1 MALQPRVSLGKG
13 ADAVHFTFEDLC
25 RHTIVFGSSGSG
37 KTTRAFN
44 PLLKEMLGSLQAG
57 GIIICAKGEA
67 VEEAVE
73 IVRLAG
79 RQAIVVMP
87 GSERGIDLL
96 SGNPDLDSMYFR
108 DTYGKV
114 EGEAKQWVE
123 AAIARMKNALRMLQG
138 AGEQYYTFGHLTSY
152 CFDDD
157 FQARVRIFAMDKMRV
172 MGEEKAEQAWTIQ
185 EAIDYEDHR
194 WNKYTPEAR
203 RAVQFAV
210 SQLLEPLRDYRIQKT
225 FAGNK
230 AGLIPIESV
239 FDGALIILHVPRSRY
254 QRAANA
260 VYTLAKRRFFTAIEN
275 RRANKSVDQT
285 RPVVFAVDEYQLC
298 ISESDVDSLGIIRSA
313 GCMVLA
319 TTQGVASL
327 YTALNRDVVD
337 AALQNFT
344 QKLFFKTDDHET
356 LATLIRATQ
365 HTQSGFKTS
374 ELFAMSRNQGV
385 AHLTVGDT
393 SIDKVMEMEPLFVST
408 NHIGGPEQTHTG
420 AQHAAPPRPPQ
431 PHPQHAAPQH
441 QQPPPS
447 RLVA

>member
-1 MALQPRVSLGKG
+1 MPSNQPTVLLGTGDTVVSF
-13 ADAVHFTFEDLC
+13 AFEDLC

-44 PLLKEMLGSLQAG
+44 PLLKEMLGTLKSG
-57 GIIICAKGEA
+57 GLIICAKGEA
-67 VEEAVE
+67 VDEAVE
-73 IVRLAG
+73 IARLAG
-79 RQAIVVMP
+79 RQVTIVVP
-87 GSERGIDLL
+87 GSEHGIDLL

-123 AAIARMKNALRMLQG
+123 AAVARMKNALRMLQG

-157 FQARVRIFAMDKMRV
+157 FQGRARILAMDRMRNMDSSRV
-172 MGEEKAEQAWTIQ
+172 EEAWTIQ
-185 EAIDYEDHR
+185 EAIDYEEHR
-194 WNKYTPEAR
+194 WNKYTPEVR
-203 RAVQFAV
+203 RLINFAV

-225 FAGNK
+225 FAGVKKNM
-230 AGLIPIESV
+230 ISIESV
-239 FDGALIILHVPRSRY
+239 FDGHIIVLHVPRSRY

-260 VYTLAKRRFFTAIEN
+260 VYTMAKRRFFTAVEN
-275 RRANKSVDQT
+275 RRANPAVNQT
-285 RPVVFAVDEYQLC
+285 RPVVFGVDEYQLC
-298 ISESDVDSLGIIRSA
+298 ISESDVDSLGVIRSA

-365 HTQSGFKTS
+365 HTKSGFKTE
-374 ELFAMSRNQGV
+374 ELFGMSRNQGI
-385 AHLTVGDT
+385 AHLTVGDQ
-393 SIDKVMEMEPLFVST
+393 SFDGVMNLEPLFVAV
-408 NHIGGPEQTHTG
+408 NHIGGA
-420 AQHAAPPRPPQ
+420 AQAAAAAAPPRL
-431 PHPQHAAPQH
+431 AAV
-441 QQPPPS
+441 S
-447 RLVA
+447 

>member
-1 MALQPRVSLGKG
+1 MRRPPSSRCAIYMTHEIPGVTLGTG
-13 ADAVHFTFEDLC
+13 DRAVTFSYEDLC

-44 PLLKEMLGSLQAG
+44 PMLKEMLGSLNCG
-57 GIIICAKGEA
+57 GLIICAKGEA
-67 VEEAVE
+67 VDEAME
-73 IVRLAG
+73 LARLAG
-79 RQAIVVMP
+79 REVTVVMP

-114 EGEAKQWVE
+114 DGEAKQWVE
-123 AAIARMKNALRMLQG
+123 AAVARMKNALRMLNG
-138 AGEQYYTFGHLTSY
+138 AGQQYYTFGHLTSY

-157 FQARVRIFAMDKMRV
+157 FQARARVFAMESMRH
-172 MGEEKAEQAWTIQ
+172 MGSERAEEAWTIQ
-185 EAIDYEDHR
+185 EAIDYEEQR
-194 WNKYTPEAR
+194 WNKYAPEAR
-203 RAVQFAV
+203 RSVNFAI

-230 AGLIPIESV
+230 FNLIPIESV
-239 FDGALIILHVPRSRY
+239 FQGNIIILHVPRSRY

-260 VYTLAKRRFFTAIEN
+260 VYTMAKRRFFTAVEN
-275 RRANKSVDQT
+275 RRSNKALDQK

-298 ISESDVDSLGIIRSA
+298 ISESDVDSLGVIRSA

-327 YTALNRDVVD
+327 YTQLDRDIVD

-344 QKLFFKTDDHET
+344 QKIFFKTDDHET

-365 HTQSGFKTS
+365 HTKSGFQTS
-374 ELFAMSRNQGV
+374 ELFGMTRDQGV
-385 AHLTVGDT
+385 AHLTVGDR
-393 SIDKVMEMEPLFVST
+393 SVDEVMDLKPLFVSI
-408 NHIGGPEQTHTG
+408 NHIGIGEE
-420 AQHAAPPRPPQ
+420 APPQ
-431 PHPQHAAPQH
+431 PT
-441 QQPPPS
+441 QQPGAT
-447 RLVA
+447 LDANVCIAA

>member
-1 MALQPRVSLGKG
+1 MAQQVPNVSLGKG
-13 ADAVHFTFEDLC
+13 DTKVSFAFEDLC

-44 PLLKEMLGSLQAG
+44 PLLKEMLGSLQSG
-57 GIIICAKGEA
+57 GLIICAKGEA
-67 VEEAVE
+67 VDEACE
-73 IVRLAG
+73 IARLAG
-79 RQAIVVMP
+79 REAIVVQP
-87 GSERGIDLL
+87 GSERGFDLL

-123 AAIARMKNALRMLQG
+123 AAVARMKNALRMLAG

-152 CFDDD
+152 CFDED
-157 FQARVRIFAMDKMRV
+157 FQARARIFAMDRMRN
-172 MGEEKAEQAWTIQ
+172 MGSNDAEAAWTIQ
-185 EAIDYEDHR
+185 EAIDYEEHR

-230 AGLIPIESV
+230 FNLIPIESV
-239 FDGALIILHVPRSRY
+239 FEGAIVILHVPRSRY

-260 VYTLAKRRFFTAIEN
+260 VYTMAKRRFFTAVEN
-275 RRANKSVDQT
+275 RRSNKHLNQT
-285 RPVVFAVDEYQLC
+285 RPVVFGVDEYQLC
-298 ISESDVDSLGIIRSA
+298 ISESDVDSLGVIRSA

-327 YTALNRDVVD
+327 YTALYRDVVD

-344 QKLFFKTDDHET
+344 QKFFFKTDDHET

-365 HTQSGFKTS
+365 HTKSGFKTS
-374 ELFAMSRNQGV
+374 ELFGMTRDQGV
-385 AHLTVGDT
+385 AHLTVGDR
-393 SIDKVMEMEPLFVST
+393 SIDGVMDLEPLFVSV
-408 NHIGGPEQTHTG
+408 NHIGASQEKPAEVT
-420 AQHAAPPRPPQ
+420 
-431 PHPQHAAPQH
+431 
-441 QQPPPS
+441 